1 MLRKCIHLA
10 AAATL
15 LWVWSGCGDQ
25 TVKTGENE
33 AYTLPDSTKS
43 ALLNVSGQLFSIP
56 SPLQTAEL
64 IQRSGARY
72 NKSLL
77 HNPQQAGTYQSS
89 DLRALNAGIYGTDMA
104 WASLFDDAQ
113 SAIQAFKALEQLANE
128 LGVKAAIQQD
138 LIASLAANMGH
149 TDSLLFLSGRFYA
162 AADGYLKENERYDVA
177 ALILTGGWIES
188 AWLTSLEAVNGN
200 ERARTRLAEQ
210 KPTVSTLREVL
221 QKTTGPAFA
230 KSEIMKGMVEL
241 ESMYRQVEHYYN
253 YLPAEHMPDQK
264 TTLIRSKTGYTIS
277 SDVVHELSEKLASLR
292 NLVTQP

>member
-1 MLRKCIHLA
+1 
-10 AAATL
+10 
-15 LWVWSGCGDQ
+15 
-25 TVKTGENE
+25 
-33 AYTLPDSTKS
+33 
-43 ALLNVSGQLFSIP
+43 
-56 SPLQTAEL
+56 
-64 IQRSGARY
+64 
-72 NKSLL
+72 
-77 HNPQQAGTYQSS
+77 
-89 DLRALNAGIYGTDMA
+89 
-104 WASLFDDAQ
+104 
-113 SAIQAFKALEQLANE
+113 
-128 LGVKAAIQQD
+128 
-138 LIASLAANMGH
+138 MGH

-292 NLVTQP
+292 KLVTQP